1 MRSRDAW
8 VLEGSAPEG
17 DGDGD
22 GLVLH
27 CSFSSGEVVSPQEL
41 ASRDEKGRDGKT
53 GELFA

>member
-8 VLEGSAPEG
+8 VLEGSAPE
-17 DGDGD
+17 GDGD

>member
-17 DGDGD
+17 DGDG
-22 GLVLH
+22 LVLH
-27 CSFSSGEVVSPQEL
+27 CSFSSVSPQEL

>member
-8 VLEGSAPEG
+8 VLEGSGPE
-17 DGDGD
+17 GDGD